1 MGDKVNLG
9 EGDAV
14 LGIAIDD
21 ALSDFTYNISL
32 SHAEFVKRSMGD
44 LPEGGWVGT
53 LRKMD
58 GRVVAFNSQ
67 TFFKNQLPAPAWVQK
82 ATLAKFE

>member
-1 MGDKVNLG
+1 MDDKVKLN
-9 EGDAV
+9 EGDSLLA
-14 LGIAIDD
+14 IAIDD
-21 ALSDFTYNISL
+21 TLSDFTFNISL
-32 SHAEFVKRSMGD
+32 SHAEFVKRTKGN

-58 GRVVAFNSQ
+58 GRVVAFNSH
-67 TFFKNQLPAPAWVQK
+67 TFFRNQLPAPRWVQD